1 MFKLVKKLGT
11 LVARLY
17 RAEAVRLSK
26 LSDAQADEAQANVEA
41 AQELLR
47 RSDDMVQASRDSR
60 LAALDIQSKAKQL
73 ETLF

>member
-11 LVARLY
+11 LVVRLY

-26 LSDAQADEAQANVEA
+26 LSDA
-41 AQELLR
+41 
-47 RSDDMVQASRDSR
+47 QASRDSR